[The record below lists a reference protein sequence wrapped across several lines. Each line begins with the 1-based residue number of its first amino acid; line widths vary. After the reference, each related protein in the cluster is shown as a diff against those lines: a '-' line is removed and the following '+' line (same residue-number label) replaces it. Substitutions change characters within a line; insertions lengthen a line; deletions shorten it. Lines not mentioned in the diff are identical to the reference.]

1 MSKNRLRMTEEE
13 LAALHAKRGSRAP
26 AAVSVPAKQ
35 TLQETHQA
43 KGRLKDGEMTK
54 LEREYAAYLDQQK
67 LAGAIKW
74 WAFERIKIKIA
85 KNTHITLDFFVMT
98 DLDELQARDT
108 KANRKAVTDDALA
121 KTKVAAELCPWPFF
135 YVYPRDDGGWDMERI
150 GR

>member
-1 MSKNRLRMTEEE
+1 MPKNRLRMTEEE
-13 LAALHAKRGSRAP
+13 LTAHQAKRGSLAP
-26 AAVSVPAKQ
+26 AAIPVPVKP
-35 TLQETHQA
+35 TLLEVHQA
-43 KGRLKDGEMTK
+43 KGRLKDFEMTK
-54 LEREYAAYLDQQK
+54 LEERYAAYLDQQK

-74 WAFERIKIKIA
+74 WAFERIKIKVA

-135 YVYPRDDGGWDMERI
+135 FVYPRDDGGWDMERI

>member
-13 LAALHAKRGSRAP
+13 LAALHTKRGSLAP
-26 AAVSVPAKQ
+26 ARVPVPAKQ
-35 TLQETHQA
+35 TLLEVHQA
-43 KGRLKDGEMTK
+43 KGRLKDDEMTK
-54 LEREYAAYLDQQK
+54 LEKRYAAYLDQQK

-85 KNTHITLDFFVMT
+85 KNTHITLDFFVLT

-108 KANRKAVTDDALA
+108 KAHRQAVTDDALA
-121 KTKVAAELCPWPFF
+121 KTKVAAELCPWRFF
-135 YVYPRDDGGWDMERI
+135 YVYPREDGGWDMEQV

>member
-26 AAVSVPAKQ
+26 AAIPAPVKP
-35 TLQETHQA
+35 TLKEAYQA
-43 KGRLKDGEMTK
+43 KGRMKDGGMNK
-54 LEREYAAYLDQQK
+54 LETRYAAYLDQQK

-74 WAFERIKIKIA
+74 WAFELIKIKVA
-85 KNTHITLDFFVMT
+85 KNTHITIDFFVMT
-98 DLDELQARDT
+98 DLDELQSRDT
-108 KANRKAVTDDALA
+108 KPAREAVEDDARA

-135 YVYPRDDGGWDMERI
+135 FVYPRDDGGWDMERV